1 MNISGILLL
10 REESHYTKHGTVVL
24 VWQKIIQPLGEVALG
39 ATVLGVIAAF
49 FVTRR
54 NIRMEEVE

>member
-1 MNISGILLL
+1 LPENNLGRFNLPEAPSGAMAN
-10 REESHYTKHGTVVL
+10 
-24 VWQKIIQPLGEVALG
+24 VWQKIIQPLGGVALG